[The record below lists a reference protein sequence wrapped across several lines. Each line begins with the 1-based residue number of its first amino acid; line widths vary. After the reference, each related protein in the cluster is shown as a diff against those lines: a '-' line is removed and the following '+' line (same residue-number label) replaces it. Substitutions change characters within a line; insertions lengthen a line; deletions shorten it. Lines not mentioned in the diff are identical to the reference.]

1 MQKKL
6 PDIHTDGWVEL
17 AKRVVE
23 LTVADYR
30 MYLRSLHKRPDD
42 KGLLA
47 QVRDLEAFLRDG
59 WYHCLLNIDGDALIK
74 HLREEARHDE

>member
-17 AKRVVE
+17 TKRVVE
-23 LTVADYR
+23 LAVADYR
-30 MYLRSLHKRPDD
+30 MCLRSLRKRPDD
-42 KGLLA
+42 KEIVA
-47 QVRDLEAFLRDG
+47 QVRNLEDFLRDG

-74 HLREEARHDE
+74 HLREEAQV